1 MVRNKALL
9 AAVFWVC
16 SGSVHAIEI
25 LNRPYGPGRDAA
37 SVLPLQTAAPA
48 QAAAPVPPMPSI
60 PSVAP
65 VHPVQ
70 VQVTPVLT
78 SEPLK
83 QSWAMDVKDVNYYG
97 VFQRWGR
104 DAGYQVRW
112 DAEKHF
118 VIEAV
123 NTFSGSF
130 EDAVTAV
137 LDNPAVAYSK
147 YPLEVCFYPNVPPLA
162 RITRKGAQEK
172 ECQ

>member
-1 MVRNKALL
+1 MLRNKALL
-9 AAVFWVC
+9 VVAFLT
-16 SGSVHAIEI
+16 SYGSVNAIEMV
-25 LNRPYGPGRDAA
+25 NRNYGSSR
-37 SVLPLQTAAPA
+37 
-48 QAAAPVPPMPSI
+48 AAPVAPASPA
-60 PSVAP
+60 AP
-65 VHPVQ
+65 VAVK
-70 VQVTPVLT
+70 VTPVPNP
-78 SEPLK
+78 EPPK
-83 QSWAMDVKDVNYYG
+83 RSWTLDVKDVNYFG
-97 VFQRWGR
+97 AFQRWAR

-130 EDAVTAV
+130 EEAVTAV
-137 LDNPAVAYSK
+137 LDNPAVAFSK